1 MTYLKTCAVP
11 ERAIVEEVGIS
22 KEADAIEISE
32 IQNENFLPS
41 IPQKAIYLNLTPID
55 KFDDNEEIETKRD
68 HEGE

>member
-11 ERAIVEEVGIS
+11 ERSIVEEVGIS

-41 IPQKAIYLNLTPID
+41 IP
-55 KFDDNEEIETKRD
+55 
-68 HEGE
+68 